1 MVIQCLISLILALT
15 DFYGIS
21 NDNISKEQLLHD
33 LATNNIPVTAVDALF
48 TIILIWVLHQNN
60 RLLTKVLEERDPFSN
75 TTLLTVLMAFIN
87 LQKFFFKIFL
97 YFKVYATDFDSHTY
111 SPSMLVYQVGRM
123 RYALVAAEL
132 LCIVVPMRHNFV
144 IHRLE
149 M

>member
-1 MVIQCLISLILALT
+1 MIIQCLISLILALT

-87 LQKFFFKIFL
+87 L
-97 YFKVYATDFDSHTY
+97 
-111 SPSMLVYQVGRM
+111 
-123 RYALVAAEL
+123 
-132 LCIVVPMRHNFV
+132 
-144 IHRLE
+144 
-149 M
+149 